1 MISSEAIEHA
11 KRDVRAAQT
20 LFQAGLLPECDA
32 HLRAALRTALGAW
45 SGAAPE
51 SAAEPIE
58 SDGLA
63 ALAHSG
69 YPTVD
74 RLRAVLAAEPA
85 KDDGTRRLPRDFEA
99 AWAETE
105 RFLRFSER
113 RLLPAVVRKRR
124 RRVLAA
130 ALVLAVLLAIFVSE
144 RLWGRVRARASASY
158 SPESPASYAIDGIDS
173 TEWLLPDGTLG
184 WLDLYLPR
192 ATHVRSVVVLNGH
205 NRFYL
210 DRGTQRVRVTAYKN
224 NEELASAEGA
234 FKGIKDGHPALK
246 LPLHADGV
254 TRVRVEVL
262 SFFGSGSAVAEV
274 EVQ

>member
-1 MISSEAIEHA
+1 MISSEAIERA
-11 KRDVRAAQT
+11 RRDVRAAQT

-45 SGAAPE
+45 SEAAPE
-51 SAAEPIE
+51 SAAEPVE
-58 SDGLA
+58 TDGLA
-63 ALAHSG
+63 ALAQNG
-69 YPTVD
+69 YPSVD
-74 RLRAVLAAEPA
+74 RLRGVLVAERA
-85 KDDGTRRLPRDFEA
+85 SNDVARRLPRDFEA
-99 AWAETE
+99 TWAETE
-105 RFLRFSER
+105 RLLRFSER
-113 RLLPAVVRKRR
+113 RLLPAVVQKRR
-124 RRVLAA
+124 RRRMAT

-192 ATHVRSVVVLNGH
+192 ATDVRSVVVLNGH

-210 DRGTQRVRVTAYKN
+210 DRGTQRVRVTAYKKDQ
-224 NEELASAEGA
+224 ELASAEGS
-234 FKGIKDGHPALK
+234 FKGITDGHPTLK

-254 TRVRVEVL
+254 TRVRLEVL

-274 EVQ
+274 EVH